1 MVRPM
6 QGQIGSY
13 QLQTLDALIQSLRP
27 VVQSVSADKSTRS
40 DVRATTLDVPTFH
53 PITQKLLL
61 KHLKTAVPRFLET
74 ARATAEVVP
83 AVSRTRS
90 APTRDR
96 VSISVIVTDTKTQ
109 KPKSR
114 A

>member
-1 MVRPM
+1 V
-6 QGQIGSY
+6 
-13 QLQTLDALIQSLRP
+13 
-27 VVQSVSADKSTRS
+27 DKRLRS
-40 DVRATTLDVPTFH
+40 DVRATTIDVPTFH

-61 KHLKTAVPRFLET
+61 KHLKTAVPRFLEA
-74 ARATAEVVP
+74 ARTTAEVVP
-83 AVSRTRS
+83 ASSRASS

-109 KPKSR
+109 KPKGR